1 MQGFEIMMLR
11 TCL

>member
-1 MQGFEIMMLR
+1 MRGFEIMMLR